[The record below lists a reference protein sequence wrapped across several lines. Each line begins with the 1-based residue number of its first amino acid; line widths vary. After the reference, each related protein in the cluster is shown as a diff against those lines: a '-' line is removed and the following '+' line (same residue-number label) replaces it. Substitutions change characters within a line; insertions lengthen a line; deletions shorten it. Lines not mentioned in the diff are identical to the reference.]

1 MSPRIKSPEGATVSL
16 GTPSPFQ
23 GYHADSTATWG
34 FTPGYRPAPL
44 RGGIRH
50 ARVPPVL
57 RSFIAVG
64 AGRGRE
70 VPVAPETVS
79 AAPETFWMLRKTFRT
94 LRKPFR
100 TLRKRFGCSENR
112 SGRSGRRFG
121 CSENRFGRSGSV
133 LEPSG
138 DVLEAPED
146 VPAVSARRTPALPAV
161 S

>member
-79 AAPETFWMLRKTFRT
+79 AVPETFRM

-100 TLRKRFGCSENR
+100 TFRKRFGCSENR